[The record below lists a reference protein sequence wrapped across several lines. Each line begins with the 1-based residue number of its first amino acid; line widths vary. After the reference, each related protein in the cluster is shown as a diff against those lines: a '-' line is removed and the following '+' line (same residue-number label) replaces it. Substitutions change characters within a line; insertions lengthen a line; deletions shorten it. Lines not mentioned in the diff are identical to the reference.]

1 MLMVVILDLSQADI
15 VRFDACE
22 AKMITLLE
30 RHNGQLQRR
39 IRALDGQTEAHI
51 LHFATEPDL
60 HAYLADPYRVA
71 LRSDWLATGAVSRM
85 FEGAD
90 LSII

>member
-15 VRFDACE
+15 VWFDAYE
-22 AKMITLLE
+22 TKVIALLG

-39 IRALDGQTEAHI
+39 IRALDGQTETHI
-51 LHFATEPDL
+51 LHFAAGADFN
-60 HAYLADPYRVA
+60 AYLADPYRA
-71 LRSDWLATGAVSRM
+71 TLRPEWLATGANTRI

-90 LSII
+90 LSVI